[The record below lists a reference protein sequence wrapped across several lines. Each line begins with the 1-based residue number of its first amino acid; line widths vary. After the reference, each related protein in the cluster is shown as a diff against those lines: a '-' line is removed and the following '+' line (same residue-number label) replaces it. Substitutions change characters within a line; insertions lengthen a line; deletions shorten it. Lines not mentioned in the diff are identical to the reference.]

1 MSSGSSVALT
11 SQEAAALAARH
22 QLRRVDQ
29 TGTVR
34 SYLRECWTLRHFT
47 WNYAVS
53 RTILE
58 TVQNRLGLLW
68 QILNPLLLSGV
79 YYLAFGLLLGTK
91 GDSKDF
97 LVFLVGGVFTWQCFA
112 STLQNASMVLAQTTD
127 ITESLLFPRILLPL
141 AVAIQEF
148 LGALAA
154 GVVMYPIALFYGL
167 TPTWSWLLLPCS
179 FLLTSL
185 FAVSVGFFTSRWVN
199 AVHDLRQFIPLLLRV
214 GMFLSGV
221 FYDVSTRFRNAP
233 DPIRIMA
240 EYNPAAILLK
250 LTRAVFLHYELPNS
264 SQLLWIAALTVVLLL
279 SGFLNFWR
287 SERRNG

>member
-1 MSSGSSVALT
+1 MT
-11 SQEAAALAARH
+11 SQEAASLAAQH
-22 QLRRVDQ
+22 NLRRVDQ
-29 TGTVR
+29 TGTIR

-68 QILNPLLLSGV
+68 QVLNPLMLSGV

-91 GDSKDF
+91 SDSKDF
-97 LVFLVGGVFTWQCFA
+97 LVFLVGGVFTWQCLA
-112 STLQNASMVLAQTTD
+112 STIQQSSMVLAQTTD
-127 ITESLLFPRILLPL
+127 ITDSLLFPRILLPL

-167 TPTWSWLLLPCS
+167 TPTWSWLLLPFS
-179 FLLTSL
+179 FLAASL
-185 FAVSVGFFTSRWVN
+185 FGVSVGFFTSRWVN

-233 DPIRIMA
+233 DPIRVLA

-250 LTRAVFLHYELPNS
+250 LTRAVFLDYELPS
-264 SQLLWIAALTVVLLL
+264 TQQLLWIATLTVLLFVA
-279 SGFLNFWR
+279 GFLTFWR